1 MRLSEAK
8 AEVGRRVSH
17 PSASRKT
24 AKSVTGLL
32 SAVTRF
38 VQVLPLSCCPRY
50 AASLTLGCTFNESDY
65 IKYLY
70 IFDIKR
76 PNF

>member
-17 PSASRKT
+17 PSASQKA

-50 AASLTLGCTFNESDY
+50 AGAAATPILGFRFDECVLNHS
-65 IKYLY
+65 KY
-70 IFDIKR
+70 F
-76 PNF
+76 